1 MFRLLC
7 LAAACAIGLTISA
20 SALQAGDSTFAI
32 DKRQD
37 NQKSRI
43 KEGIKS
49 GSLTKK
55 EARNLARRQKHIQKF
70 ENDAAADGKITDKER
85 RRLRRAQKRQSA
97 NIYRKKHNRR
107 NLR

>member
-20 SALQAGDSTFAI
+20 SALQAGNSTPVI

-37 NQKSRI
+37 NQKKRI
-43 KEGIKS
+43 KEGVKS

-55 EARNLARRQKHIQKF
+55 EARNLARRQKHIQNMEK
-70 ENDAAADGKITDKER
+70 NAAADGKITNKER
-85 RRLRRAQKRQSA
+85 RRLRRVQKRQSA

-107 NLR
+107 NRR

>member
-7 LAAACAIGLTISA
+7 LAVSCAISLAISA
-20 SALQAGDSTFAI
+20 PSVQAGDSAPVI
-32 DKRQD
+32 DKRME
-37 NQKSRI
+37 NQKNRI
-43 KEGIKS
+43 KDGVKS

-55 EARNLARRQKHIQKF
+55 EARNLARRQKRIHKM
-70 ENDAAADGKITDKER
+70 EKDAAADGEITDEER

-107 NLR
+107 QRQ